1 MRRVFFSIM
10 LLSAAVIIA
19 GCGKKD
25 EGDKDKDADA
35 TSAMTLEANQVRL
48 DVTGMS

>member
-19 GCGKKD
+19 GCGKK
-25 EGDKDKDADA
+25 EEAKDKDAEA
-35 TSAMTLEANQVRL
+35 TSATTLEANQVRL